1 MHSASPYPEPDVPR
15 RHRTPDEPAIT
26 RVRDSAGES
35 RRGRHGV
42 PGGGGGRRALIGI
55 LAEPRL
61 VARTISLRAGDTLI
75 LSSDG
80 LTEARTG
87 TGRYGDEA
95 LRDFVQDL
103 GPVGAAPV
111 VETHAGLLTTFDDV
125 DVAVVALT
133 VKG

>member
-1 MHSASPYPEPDVPR
+1 MRSRIVARCAPSADVMTPPTASRHIRRGLGQHEPMHSASPYPEPDVPR

-87 TGRYGDEA
+87 TGRYGDE
-95 LRDFVQDL
+95 
-103 GPVGAAPV
+103 
-111 VETHAGLLTTFDDV
+111 
-125 DVAVVALT
+125 
-133 VKG
+133 